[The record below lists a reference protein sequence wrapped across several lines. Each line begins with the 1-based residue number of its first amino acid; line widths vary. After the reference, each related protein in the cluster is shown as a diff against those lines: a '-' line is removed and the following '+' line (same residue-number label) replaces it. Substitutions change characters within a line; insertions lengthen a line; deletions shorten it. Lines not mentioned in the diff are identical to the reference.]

1 VVEHFGAEERL
12 MAELAYPGA
21 DAHVQEHRRFAAAL
35 HGVDQAFLVNG
46 PTAALVLQLEQQ
58 VVGWLQDHVYL
69 TDVALGRFVLARRA
83 SASSR
88 AAC

>member
-1 VVEHFGAEERL
+1 